1 MHPPAGRRSESRPPP
16 RNGDPTT
23 RLEAGDAR
31 TLAALY
37 DRHAGAMYSLA
48 MRITGEPD
56 AAVAIVRAV
65 FAAAWSEAARHPGRH
80 APDVHW
86 LLSTTRVRA
95 IDDVRARGAA
105 GEAAPSGV
113 ETAGD
118 EASAGTQAR
127 DVATLYPPDP
137 AQGQVADEDDSED
150 TPRLRATFRGLP
162 VLERLA
168 IELAYFEGLT
178 ITQIAARLEQP
189 PRTVNL
195 RIRNGLQRF
204 AGRPD
209 TLPASEPQ
217 NGMPPTGDL
226 AGLYALGALNASE
239 RAAFDAHLE
248 VHRESVDEVLSLLP
262 VTRRLALTAP
272 PHELPSGLRDRV
284 IETVTGARLPRAA
297 EGEAPESS
305 PSADTDAQPDPAA
318 QDGQESVNE
327 GDGTELASA
336 GGRSE
341 LGAEAGSPEPVDVN
355 VDAEPADE
363 GDSAEPA
370 EPGGVPGASD
380 ADENA
385 EVVGGEPDPTVDQAT
400 EPVPT
405 PPHQEPTSPMQQP
418 TPAMQEAAANERQP
432 TPTTQKTGRS
442 LGRVARRGKSR
453 RCRGPGSRRSPADE
467 PCHRAAGEPGC
478 RQYPG
483 PNRGTGD
490 GGRAADRRRTP
501 GRGPR
506 PDGRRRADD
515 RPGRPTARS
524 GLAGASVLEC
534 ERGRPVHGHRPA
546 AGASGSGLPALAHPR
561 GNALARGTV
570 VRRPRRSRDGR
581 RHTAR
586 RGLRSQC
593 PRRSRSNPRTAPN
606 PPAETSTF
614 SAAPD

>member
-1 MHPPAGRRSESRPPP
+1 MMHPPAGRRSESRPPP

-405 PPHQEPTSPMQQP
+405 PPPQEPTSPMQQP

-432 TPTTQKTGRS
+432 TPTTQKRGGRWAVLLAAGSLVVAVGLGLVAARRTNLATALQENLDAANTQARIAELETAAARRTADELRAGARVLTAADVQMIDLEGQPPAPDSRGRLFWSASAGGLFTATGLPPVPPGRVYQLWLIPEATPLRAALLS
-442 LGRVARRGKSR
+442 ADPEGHAMAAVTLPEGVAEPVPAAITLEPADGAESPSGDVYLLGR
-453 RCRGPGSRRSPADE
+453 P
-467 PCHRAAGEPGC
+467 
-478 RQYPG
+478 
-483 PNRGTGD
+483 
-490 GGRAADRRRTP
+490 
-501 GRGPR
+501 
-506 PDGRRRADD
+506 
-515 RPGRPTARS
+515 
-524 GLAGASVLEC
+524 
-534 ERGRPVHGHRPA
+534 
-546 AGASGSGLPALAHPR
+546 
-561 GNALARGTV
+561 
-570 VRRPRRSRDGR
+570 
-581 RHTAR
+581 
-586 RGLRSQC
+586 
-593 PRRSRSNPRTAPN
+593 
-606 PPAETSTF
+606 
-614 SAAPD
+614 